1 MIEEKEFDEVVEI
14 ANEIIDFVDG
24 SSDQVIGMA
33 LLMAAVPYLID
44 SELSIGNAGRLLKI
58 LMKTKIE
65 EVENGTTH

>member
-44 SELSIGNAGRLLKI
+44 SKTSVGNAGRLLKI